1 MSQSLYFDIAIRG
14 LIFLKNY
21 LKIKTNKEEKMKKR
35 GILYKTI
42 CQERT
47 HAFNDC
53 GVGEGDDVPCAYVM
67 GEDGGVALVASS
79 ENGKTNS
86 WPDGEEVVY
95 DSFISTDGQ
104 HRQLMARNVWLAREL
119 KHVHALVAWVKE
131 WVDLDKVSYELDPSS
146 LIKTFRSLNFGLQPE
161 SVSGPL
167 DQQEVVVNNLELN
180 QKSCLGRL
188 ALAAAVAEKHFPGIK
203 VFGAEVWEDGLRNRL
218 LAMLKVDPSLADD
231 PSFWRELLLYEEPH
245 AVLYFQGRQYDPLET
260 VLHEPIRHPRVLI
273 RPVWN
278 LVASSWLVSRHWL
291 EDEEMDKRKFLA
303 AAEMVCP
310 GTMLAAGALLPF
322 LINLQEGKRQAIA
335 LAEWMAKRNPTA
347 RIWYALHLIT
357 GDDRYLGIIAENYGE
372 KIFPYLEEYHEK

>member
-260 VLHEPIRHPRVLI
+260 VLHEPIRHPPGADPSGLEFGRELLACFPPLAGRRGNGQEKISGRGRDGLPGHHVG
-273 RPVWN
+273 RRRAP
-278 LVASSWLVSRHWL
+278 AFPDQSS
-291 EDEEMDKRKFLA
+291 
-303 AAEMVCP
+303 
-310 GTMLAAGALLPF
+310 G
-322 LINLQEGKRQAIA
+322 RQAPGYCFGRMDGQA
-335 LAEWMAKRNPTA
+335 QS
-347 RIWYALHLIT
+347 
-357 GDDRYLGIIAENYGE
+357 DRPDLVRFA
-372 KIFPYLEEYHEK
+372 PYHRR